1 MLILSYNRP
10 FLTMTLIEKFVDIY
24 NSFLTNPLQIWGIL
38 INSKIQQILFNT
50 FINIMVSAIWSGKI
64 REKLVEDIEKDIFYY
79 IFHEIVDLASVCW
92 NLLLPKNLIFGLKTG
107 FFAQFWAFPGPI
119 WLWKYQKLVQSPK
132 NYRIRA
138 WGYF

>member
-1 MLILSYNRP
+1 MTMIL
-10 FLTMTLIEKFVDIY
+10 KFVDIY

-64 REKLVEDIEKDIFYY
+64 REKLVEDIEIDIFYY

-92 NLLLPKNLIFGLKTG
+92 NLLL
-107 FFAQFWAFPGPI
+107 
-119 WLWKYQKLVQSPK
+119 S
-132 NYRIRA
+132 
-138 WGYF
+138 